1 MKKRILNVAVIGLG
15 VGKSHVDFYN
25 KSKLCNLK
33 IVCDF
38 NKRKIINFKKKYKGI
53 LATYNSDDISH
64 IIPSGDAAIKLYFSW
79 GIQPK
84 SETAVLLIYS

>member
-38 NKRKIINFKKKYKGI
+38 NKRKIINFKKKI
-53 LATYNSDDISH
+53 
-64 IIPSGDAAIKLYFSW
+64 
-79 GIQPK
+79 
-84 SETAVLLIYS
+84 